1 MNCNSSKNW
10 HMHRRGNFW
19 VFPLVFLGLI
29 ILTHGW
35 ILFLPLMVLAGF
47 VFVGFVLPRIMWH
60 MREGGWQNN
69 DWHNRDWSEWSTRWQ
84 EKQKRH
90 FQDWDEKPKR
100 RDTRTDD
107 IDYV

>member
-1 MNCNSSKNW
+1 
-10 HMHRRGNFW
+10 MHRRGNFW
-19 VFPLVFLGLI
+19 IFPLIFLGLI

-47 VFVGFVLPRIMWH
+47 VFFGFVLPKIMWH
-60 MREGGWQNN
+60 LHEGGWN
-69 DWHNRDWSEWSTRWQ
+69 DRDWSEWSARWQ

-90 FQDWDEKPKR
+90 FQDWGDKPKR
-100 RDTRTDD
+100 GSGDD